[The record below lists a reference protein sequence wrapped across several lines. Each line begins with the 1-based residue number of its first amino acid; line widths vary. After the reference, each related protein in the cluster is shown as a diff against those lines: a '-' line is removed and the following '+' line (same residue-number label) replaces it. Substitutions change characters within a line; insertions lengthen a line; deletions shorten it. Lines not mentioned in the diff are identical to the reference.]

1 MQGVE
6 LVWYAVIGNFLV
18 KELLYDA
25 AARLYTVY
33 HSSCYRFGIEHGLSQ
48 RRGGAERTDTHDV

>member
-25 AARLYTVY
+25 AARLYTVFPAMLTA
-33 HSSCYRFGIEHGLSQ
+33 RF
-48 RRGGAERTDTHDV
+48 RRATAPNI

>member
-6 LVWYAVIGNFLV
+6 LVWYAVIGDFLV

-33 HSSCYRFGIEHGLSQ
+33 ELRFLAKSSHSKKL
-48 RRGGAERTDTHDV
+48 